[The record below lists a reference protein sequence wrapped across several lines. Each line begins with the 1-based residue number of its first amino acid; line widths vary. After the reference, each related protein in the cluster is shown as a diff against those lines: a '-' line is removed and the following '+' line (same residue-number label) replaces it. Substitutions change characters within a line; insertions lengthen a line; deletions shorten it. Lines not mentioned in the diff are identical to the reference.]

1 MELIKLELEEIK
13 AEQMVLWV
21 SPSGEVF
28 ALLLTEED
36 YEVFRQL
43 SSDSD
48 SIILDMIAS
57 LICEANAIATNSP
70 RMYLLSKGWMT
81 YSRIQSQWKWHCE
94 KKMTRSQLVVAKQIH
109 NNESLYHL
117 YRRFFSN

>member
-1 MELIKLELEEIK
+1 MELIKLEPEEVK
-13 AEQMVLWV
+13 AEEMVVFV

-36 YEVFRQL
+36 YEIFRQL

-57 LICEANAIATNSP
+57 LICEENAIATNSP
-70 RMYLLSKGWMT
+70 RVCLILQGWMT
-81 YSRIQSQWKWHCE
+81 YSRIQAQWKWYCE
-94 KKMTRSQLVVAKQIH
+94 KKMTHYQLLVAKQIH
-109 NNESLYHL
+109 NNESLHHL
-117 YRRFFSN
+117 YQRFSV